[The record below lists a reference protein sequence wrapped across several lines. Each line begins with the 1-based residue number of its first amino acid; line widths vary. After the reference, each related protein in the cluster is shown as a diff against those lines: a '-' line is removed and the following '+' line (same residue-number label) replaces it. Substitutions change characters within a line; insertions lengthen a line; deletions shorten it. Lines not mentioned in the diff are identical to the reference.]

1 MILIVCCFI
10 VYKKYHIAMKNEI
23 LVQFGKRIRQLR
35 LERKLSQEHL
45 AEITGFHR
53 TYIGMIE
60 RGERN
65 PSLVNIKRFADV
77 FGLDIQGFFKYE

>member
-10 VYKKYHIAMKNEI
+10 VYKKYHVAMKNEI

-65 PSLVNIKRFADV
+65 PSLINIKRFADV
-77 FGLDIQGFFKYE
+77 FGLDIQGLFSSS